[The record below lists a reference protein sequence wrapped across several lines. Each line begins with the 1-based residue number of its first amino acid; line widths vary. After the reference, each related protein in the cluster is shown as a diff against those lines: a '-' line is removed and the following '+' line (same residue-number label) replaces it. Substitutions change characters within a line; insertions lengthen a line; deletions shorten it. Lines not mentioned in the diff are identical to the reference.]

1 MERKSSKRKSSRRKS
16 SRRKVVKRKSSRRK
30 SSKRKVVKRK
40 SSRRKSSKPKGRRPN
55 NFYVK
60 ICTTKSKSDK
70 LFEVEKEL
78 LKRKTITFDG
88 RDYGKNEICL
98 FLNVYP
104 KSGNIKAVE
113 KQAKK
118 YKLRLKIY

>member
-16 SRRKVVKRKSSRRK
+16 SRCKVVKRKVV
-30 SSKRKVVKRK
+30 KRKVVKRK
-40 SSRRKSSKPKGRRPN
+40 SSKPTGRKPN